1 MVDIKVIKQK
11 VKFFIDVFEMVIH
24 TIKLLDDT

>member
-24 TIKLLDDT
+24 AIKLLDDT